1 MYSKIIGYFLLI
13 ITILLYIYYTLWVY
27 LKPFLNKNNFLNN
40 FFFDKYWA
48 IAIPCYGACI
58 IYTIIMIFI
67 GLVFILSYK
76 YEEEKTKNE

>member
-1 MYSKIIGYFLLI
+1 MYTKIIGYFLFI
-13 ITILLYIYYTLWVY
+13 ITLLIYIYYTLWVY
-27 LKPFLNKNNFLNN
+27 LKPFLNNNNYLNN

-48 IAIPCYGACI
+48 IAIPCYGVCI

-76 YEEEKTKNE
+76 YEEEKNE